1 MRKNRFIWMIAT
13 ILLCGLTVVSLTA
26 CSSDDPEPA
35 PENPEEQGDPS
46 SDVDWTAIH
55 NELQPQLVDSAS
67 VSMYDFFNDIY
78 ENATQGNDPEDELRA
93 AWAKMNI
100 DKLYQTAD
108 SLAKTE
114 GSNGY
119 GTAISSIL
127 GAFRLKTAYIR
138 YLSVGADGSKTVLT
152 TLVAWPYYSF
162 PSPIPTPTTLFWD
175 ATAR

>member
-93 AWAKMNI
+93 AWAKMNM
-100 DKLYQTAD
+100 DKLYHQQIPWLRQRGVTAMEPPSVPSWEPLD
-108 SLAKTE
+108 S
-114 GSNGY
+114 
-119 GTAISSIL
+119 
-127 GAFRLKTAYIR
+127 RQ
-138 YLSVGADGSKTVLT
+138 
-152 TLVAWPYYSF
+152 
-162 PSPIPTPTTLFWD
+162 PTSDIFLLEPTD
-175 ATAR
+175 QRQC